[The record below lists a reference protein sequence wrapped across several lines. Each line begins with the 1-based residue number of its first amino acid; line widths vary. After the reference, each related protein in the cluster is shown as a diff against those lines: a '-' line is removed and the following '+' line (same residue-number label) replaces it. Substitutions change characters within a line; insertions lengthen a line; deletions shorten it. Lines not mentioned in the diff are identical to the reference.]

1 MISVFSRVACEK
13 LLIAGAIHIFPCSD
27 RQPGSVSVKVGI
39 EDTEEE
45 ADDTSAEAKHPK
57 RREKFLA
64 ESAGDGTDVVGSVVE
79 FGVHGREGGLEPVT
93 STRIG
98 IRELEEGGGKLF
110 RGCRE
115 SGCVDA
121 DFLGQ

>member
-1 MISVFSRVACEK
+1 M
-13 LLIAGAIHIFPCSD
+13 
-27 RQPGSVSVKVGI
+27 KVGI

-45 ADDTSAEAKHPK
+45 ADDTSGEAEHHK

-64 ESAGDGTDVVGSVVE
+64 EGAGDGADVVGSVVE
-79 FGVHGREGGLEPVT
+79 VGAHGRERGLEPVT

-115 SGCVDA
+115 GGCVDA
-121 DFLGQ
+121 DFLGQGG

>member
-1 MISVFSRVACEK
+1 MSVRV
-13 LLIAGAIHIFPCSD
+13 GT
-27 RQPGSVSVKVGI
+27 

-45 ADDTSAEAKHPK
+45 ADDTSAEAEHHK

-79 FGVHGREGGLEPVT
+79 VGMHGGERGLEPVT

-98 IRELEEGGGKLF
+98 IRELDKGGGKLF
-110 RGCRE
+110 RGCSE
-115 SGCVDA
+115 GGCVDT
-121 DFLGQ
+121 DFLRQCG